1 MAVAFAQPTDM
12 VKVQF
17 QAHVRGAEGEGVKRY
32 SGIMDAYRTIARTES
47 IRGLWKGCG
56 PNITRNDIVNCSELV
71 TYDIIKELILK
82 YNIMTGRQAFVLHLH
97 VYILIVTITSKCI
110 LSNII
115 CKFYIFFIFTDN
127 LPCHFT
133 AAFSSGFI
141 TTIVASPVDV
151 VKNRFMNC
159 SAGKYNGTINC
170 AVTMMRNEGPK
181 AFYKGC
187 VVIKSQIAFKSSL
200 AESRQF
206 QDMNSELS
214 KSFCLVK

>member
-82 YNIMTGRQAFVLHLH
+82 YNIM
-97 VYILIVTITSKCI
+97 
-110 LSNII
+110 
-115 CKFYIFFIFTDN
+115 TDN